1 MGGSLLRLT
10 GRRGPQAAPPRPSA
24 RRGPGCGAWEDSGV
38 SADEQSANPAREPGR
53 AAGHEAGT
61 ARPHPNPATAAS
73 AFIRAC
79 RREPV
84 PHTPV
89 WFMRQA
95 GRSLPEYR
103 KVREGTG
110 MLESCMRPDLVTEIT
125 LQPVRRHKVD
135 AAIYFSD
142 IVVPLKAIGLDLDI
156 KPGVGPVV
164 AEPIRTRAD
173 LERLRPL
180 EPDDVSYVTEAVGML
195 TGELGATPLIGFAG
209 APFTLASYLVE
220 GGPSR
225 NHERTKAMMY
235 GEPELWADLLDRLAE
250 ITAAFLKVQIEAGAA
265 AVQLFDSWV
274 GALAPDDYRRSVL
287 PASAK
292 VFEAVARYGVP
303 RIHFGV
309 GTGELLGLMG
319 QAGADV
325 VGVDWRVPLGEAS
338 RRVGPGKALQGN
350 LDPAV
355 LFAPPAAVQMKA
367 REVLHAAQAAPGHV
381 FNLGHGVLPD
391 TDPDA
396 LTRLVDFVHTTTE
409 IR

>member
-1 MGGSLLRLT
+1 M
-10 GRRGPQAAPPRPSA
+10 
-24 RRGPGCGAWEDSGV
+24 
-38 SADEQSANPAREPGR
+38 SANDSPSGQQTRQRSQTYDSP
-53 AAGHEAGT
+53 
-61 ARPHPNPATAAS
+61 
-73 AFIRAC
+73 FMKAC

-95 GRSLPEYR
+95 GRSLPEYL
-103 KVREGTG
+103 KVREGIP
-110 MLESCMRPDLVTEIT
+110 MLESCMRPELVTEIT

-142 IVVPLKAIGLDLDI
+142 IVVPLKAIGIDLDI

-164 AEPIRTRAD
+164 ADPIRTRAD
-173 LERLRPL
+173 LDRLRDLTP
-180 EPDDVSYVTEAVGML
+180 EDVHYVTEAIGML
-195 TGELGATPLIGFAG
+195 TAELGPTPLIGFAG

-225 NHERTKAMMY
+225 NHEHTKSLMY
-235 GEPELWADLLDRLAE
+235 GDPVLWADLLDRLAE
-250 ITAAFLKVQIEAGAA
+250 ITAAFLKVQIEAGAS

-274 GALAPDDYRRSVL
+274 GALAPADYRRSVM
-287 PASAK
+287 PASTK
-292 VFEAVARYGVP
+292 VFDAVASYGVP

-319 QAGADV
+319 EAGADV
-325 VGVDWRVPLGEAS
+325 VGVDWRVPLDEAA

-355 LFAPPAAVQMKA
+355 LFSSREAVETKTD
-367 REVLHAAQAAPGHV
+367 EVLNAARDLEGHI
-381 FNLGHGVLPD
+381 FNLGHGVLPT
-391 TDPDA
+391 TDPDT
-396 LTRLVDFVHTTTE
+396 LTRLVDHVHTRTAV
-409 IR
+409 